1 MQTETIQGYLWK
13 ESCRVTKCV
22 CEETWTGVNRAVE
35 TGRDPLRKSTGERER
50 EARGERE
57 IESQLSRNLRA
68 YLTAGTRWLGAEEGA
83 AAVALAAGDG
93 TLAEVA
99 KTLEC
104 L

>member
-1 MQTETIQGYLWK
+1 MRRDQDRSGQ
-13 ESCRVTKCV
+13 SHSDR
-22 CEETWTGVNRAVE
+22 
-35 TGRDPLRKSTGERER
+35 RDPLRKSTEERWE

-57 IESQLSRNLRA
+57 TESQLSRNLLT
-68 YLTAGTRWLGAEEGA
+68 YLAVSTRGLVAEEGA

-99 KTLEC
+99 ETLGC

>member
-1 MQTETIQGYLWK
+1 MQSNSACAKGPGQEWSEPFRQERSAKKKYW
-13 ESCRVTKCV
+13 
-22 CEETWTGVNRAVE
+22 
-35 TGRDPLRKSTGERER
+35 RER
-50 EARGERE
+50 EGKKGRE
-57 IESQLSRNLRA
+57 TESQLSRNLRA

-99 KTLEC
+99 ETLGC

>member
-1 MQTETIQGYLWK
+1 M
-13 ESCRVTKCV
+13 
-22 CEETWTGVNRAVE
+22 NRAVE

-57 IESQLSRNLRA
+57 TESQLSRNVRA
-68 YLTAGTRWLGAEEGA
+68 YLTAGTRGLGAEEGA

-93 TLAEVA
+93 TLAEVVE
-99 KTLEC
+99 TLEC